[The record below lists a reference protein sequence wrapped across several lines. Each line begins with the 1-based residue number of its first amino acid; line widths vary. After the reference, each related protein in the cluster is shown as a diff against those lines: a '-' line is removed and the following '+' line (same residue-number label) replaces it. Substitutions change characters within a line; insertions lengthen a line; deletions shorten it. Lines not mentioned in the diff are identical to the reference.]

1 MEHER
6 GRAMDERTVK
16 WLLEQDLS
24 VGTDEFRD
32 KLLSKCLDVLC
43 AEDSVIELDDAD
55 LDMLAAAG
63 DINAA
68 IAPSCH
74 ETDGV

>member
-1 MEHER
+1 
-6 GRAMDERTVK
+6 MDERTVK
-16 WLLEQDLS
+16 RLLEQDLS

-68 IAPSCH
+68 IAPSH
-74 ETDGV
+74 RETDGI

>member
-1 MEHER
+1 
-6 GRAMDERTVK
+6 MDERTVK
-16 WLLEQDLS
+16 RLLEQDLS

-43 AEDSVIELDDAD
+43 TEDSVIELDDTD

-68 IAPSCH
+68 IAPPH
-74 ETDGV
+74 RETDGI